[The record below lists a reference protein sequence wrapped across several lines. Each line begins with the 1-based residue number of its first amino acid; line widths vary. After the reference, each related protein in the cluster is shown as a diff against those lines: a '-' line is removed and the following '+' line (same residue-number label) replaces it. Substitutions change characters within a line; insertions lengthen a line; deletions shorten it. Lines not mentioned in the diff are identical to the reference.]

1 MRSDSPSQQR
11 SNSQQPRQDSGQSN
25 NQAAESESLGGGRI
39 GPITGDFREWS
50 DQMRDVEEMVGDP
63 DLRAQANTIRDRVR
77 QMRADMKR
85 HGEEPKWG
93 LVEELVAQP
102 LRELRKE
109 VRAELLRRTATKNQL
124 VPIDRDPVPVEFAE
138 AVRQYY
144 ENLGSADLDQAPQGS
159 PR

>member
-1 MRSDSPSQQR
+1 
-11 SNSQQPRQDSGQSN
+11 
-25 NQAAESESLGGGRI
+25 
-39 GPITGDFREWS
+39 
-50 DQMRDVEEMVGDP
+50 MRDVEEMVGDP

-85 HGEEPKWG
+85 HGEEPKWD

-102 LRELRKE
+102 LRELKRE

-124 VPIDRDPVPVEFAE
+124 VPIDRDPVPAEFTE

-144 ENLGSADLDQAPQGS
+144 ENLGSADLDAGLRGT